1 MYLIKPLFFLF
12 LLYIVY
18 IIIHYSRRSSPIG
31 VQIGSEWQVVCWIDS
46 KVRASKDENIK
57 GAGSYCT
64 IRNYIPKYNLI
75 AEKAPN
81 IVLIFLKLI
90 LFLSNSYFGYLF
102 ISVLNVFN
110 LHSTQYYNYYYLVE
124 KALYGD
130 VDTHQTSVLPQA
142 ESYLHRFGPGMIV
155 YWFGHAPLS
164 KLGNVNGDLA
174 IVGWKLPETI
184 LWPDG

>member
-1 MYLIKPLFFLF
+1 M
-12 LLYIVY
+12 
-18 IIIHYSRRSSPIG
+18 
-31 VQIGSEWQVVCWIDS
+31 
-46 KVRASKDENIK
+46 
-57 GAGSYCT
+57 
-64 IRNYIPKYNLI
+64 
-75 AEKAPN
+75 
-81 IVLIFLKLI
+81 
-90 LFLSNSYFGYLF
+90 
-102 ISVLNVFN
+102 LNVFN